1 MYLFRDLYQMLFV
14 ASKAFLKYARHLFV
28 VLGLLSF
35 SSYAAVSNSVA
46 PQSIAK
52 PIVGQF
58 NLESLRQSIADSIGL
73 TVIKASPSAL
83 PGIAEVITDQGLF
96 YVTFDGKHLI
106 QGTVFSLDND
116 AVSNLTEVTMSEMR
130 LEGLAQFEK
139 DMIVYKAEDEK
150 HVISVFT
157 DITCGYCRQMHEKI
171 DEYNDLGITVRYLAY
186 PREGV
191 MDRAGRFTK
200 GFQDLRS
207 IWCHEDPQTALTKA
221 KAGMGV
227 AQRICKKPV
236 AEEFNFARQVGI
248 NSTPSII
255 FENGD
260 LRPGFIPPETLIQL
274 LDNM

>member
-1 MYLFRDLYQMLFV
+1 MLFL
-14 ASKAFLKYARHLFV
+14 ASKALLKHARYTLI
-28 VLGLLSF
+28 VLGLGSF
-35 SSYAAVSNSVA
+35 SSHAAVSNSAV

-58 NLESLRQSIADSIGL
+58 NLESLSQSINESIGL
-73 TVIKASPSAL
+73 TVLKASPSAL

-106 QGTVFSLDND
+106 QGTVFSLGND
-116 AVSNLTEVTMSEMR
+116 VVSNLTEMTMSEMR
-130 LEGLAQFEK
+130 IDGLAQFEK
-139 DMIVYKAEDEK
+139 DMIVYKAKDEK

-171 DEYNDLGITVRYLAY
+171 DQYNNLGITVRYLAY

-207 IWCHEDPQTALTKA
+207 IWCHEDPETALTKA
-221 KAGMGV
+221 KSGMGV
-227 AQRICKKPV
+227 AQRICDKPV
-236 AEEFNFARQVGI
+236 AEEFNFARQVGV
-248 NSTPSII
+248 NATPAII
-255 FENGD
+255 LENGD
-260 LRPGFIPPETLIQL
+260 LRPGYIPPEALIQL